1 MAAVLYEK
9 GTVIC
14 KAGERMKNISL
25 IVKGY
30 VSQNLSNVKITL
42 EAGYLIGL
50 MDAPRCEYQCDYVAI
65 EDTTVYSFP
74 YEEIDDLN
82 KIFTSQQDYASVFLL
97 AALKQMRGMNNLFVE
112 AMNRTKR
119 MYFLVIKVHKEYQ
132 SYCEKY
138 GYPEIQ
144 FNRLELL
151 QQLEYEKMSPQWQ
164 INYYCSLAKL
174 SLENIKVKLQ
184 DSALNVGIIFQAGLD
199 MTRFFSEINEMER
212 YTTSVMGFMMNSK
225 KNDLLYRLTNLYTC
239 APLDEEDSAEVVDL
253 VCQIK
258 ELLLHYHLVDN
269 ELINNRIDEM
279 EEEHKESK
287 NLLVSNQGSN
297 QGNEQ
302 RIGEVESRR
311 DIMSQILEY
320 ANIET
325 IEKNQFCDQ
334 ILKYKSLT
342 DVFST
347 EDDVRSLR
355 KEITKEF
362 YHIYKEVVKKALK
375 EEELIPAISLFLYF
389 GYMDLEL
396 AGEEAFVRLLDIIE
410 DMEEHSVPYVYNLFE
425 WLKSIYHGENEPSYS
440 ELDETYEKKI
450 REELKKGKITDKE
463 ADVLKK
469 DAWAKVEFELDHM
482 FQSTNK
488 VTYGKIIT
496 FFPILCE
503 HDLNVAIDKMLVTG
517 NKIKQILESLR
528 KVDYSLFY
536 REVLVNE
543 QQRGEFREFINVEV
557 IPNIILMPN
566 AGSRGIMWQP
576 TGDIRN
582 NSPARFMLPILT
594 MEDVND
600 MLIGICARYRW
611 EICKKIQGSRWN
623 DITEPSLTSEY
634 SDYIQYYKKNF
645 DLSQEAKDRIHS
657 LLIKG
662 KNNYREVFV
671 SDYFSWVKYE
681 AKGSF
686 RMNKVARKT
695 LFHYCPFS
703 VEVRKSLNENP
714 MFRELF
720 DKYEIFR
727 MKKLKKAE
735 LVYERY
741 QKNGGIITEE
751 LKKNM
756 EFLKI

>member
-1 MAAVLYEK
+1 MAAIQYEK

-14 KAGERMKNISL
+14 KAGERMKSISL

-30 VSQNLSNVKITL
+30 VSQNLSNIKITL
-42 EAGYLIGL
+42 EPGYLIGL
-50 MDAPRCEYQCDYVAI
+50 MDAPRCEYQCDYIAI

-74 YEEIDDLN
+74 YEEIDDL
-82 KIFTSQQDYASVFLL
+82 KRIFTGQKDYADVFLL
-97 AALKQMRGMNNLFVE
+97 AALKQMQGMNSLFVE

-119 MYFLVIKVHKEYQ
+119 MYLLVIKIHQEYR

-138 GYPEIQ
+138 RIPEIQ

-151 QQLEYEKMSPQWQ
+151 QQLEYEKMSPIWQ
-164 INYYCSLAKL
+164 LDYYCSLAKL
-174 SLENIKVKLQ
+174 SLEDIKVRFL
-184 DSALNVGIIFQAGLD
+184 DDALNVGLIFQVGLD

-212 YTTSVMGFMMNSK
+212 YTTLVAGFMVNSK
-225 KNDLLYRLTNLYTC
+225 KNDLLYRLTNLYTS
-239 APLDEEDSAEVVDL
+239 AMVNEEDSAEIVDL
-253 VCQIK
+253 VVQIK
-258 ELLLHYHLVDN
+258 ELLLYYK
-269 ELINNRIDEM
+269 LIDENIINGRVDEM
-279 EEEHKESK
+279 EEGSTDTESLLK
-287 NLLVSNQGSN
+287 ND
-297 QGNEQ
+297 QGNDQGIEKL
-302 RIGEVESRR
+302 ESRR
-311 DIMSQILEY
+311 DMVNQILEY
-320 ANIET
+320 ANIDT
-325 IEKNQFCDQ
+325 LVKKRFCDC
-334 ILKYKSLT
+334 IIEYKGLS

-347 EDDVRSLR
+347 EDEVRSLR
-355 KEITKEF
+355 KIITNDF
-362 YHIYKEVVKKALK
+362 YHIYKEVVRKALN
-375 EEELIPAISLFLYF
+375 EEELIPAIRLFLHF

-396 AGEEAFVRLLDIIE
+396 AGEEASVRLLDIIE
-410 DMEEHSVPYVYNLFE
+410 DMEEHSVSNVYSLFD
-425 WLKSIYHGENEPSYS
+425 WIKSIYHGENEPSYT
-440 ELDETYEKKI
+440 ELDENYEKKI
-450 REELKKGKITDKE
+450 REEVKKGKITGKE
-463 ADVLKK
+463 ADALKT

-503 HDLNVAIDKMLVTG
+503 HDLNMEVDKMLISG
-517 NKIKQILESLR
+517 NKVKTVLDSLR

-543 QQRGEFREFINVEV
+543 QQRGEFRDFINVEV
-557 IPNIILMPN
+557 LPNIILLPN

-582 NSPARFMLPILT
+582 NTPARFMLPILT

-600 MLIGICARYRW
+600 LLIGICARYRW

-645 DLSQEAKDRIHS
+645 DLSPDAKERIHS
-657 LLIKG
+657 LLVKG

-671 SDYFSWVKYE
+671 GEYFSWVKYE

-686 RMNKVARKT
+686 RLNKVARKI
-695 LFHYCPFS
+695 LFRYCPFS
-703 VEVRKSLNENP
+703 VEVRKALNENP

-727 MKKLKKAE
+727 IKKLKKAE
-735 LVYERY
+735 LFYERY